1 MQYEALIQAMEMV
14 FTLETIM
21 WLFIGSALGITMGA
35 LPGLTAPTAVALA
48 LPLTFLMQFAPA
60 LGLLIG
66 LYKGAIYGGSVS
78 AIVFSIPGTPAS
90 AATIADGYKLTQQG
104 KSLKALLMA
113 LYASITS
120 DLVASLAVILVAP
133 AIIAVALSFGPSERF
148 WLTILAVTL
157 IGSLAGK
164 HMAKGLFSAA
174 LGIYLATIGSDPIS
188 GAFRN
193 TLGLPVLQDG
203 IPLIPLVVGLFAIGP
218 LLDDGISLC
227 MSSQRVQRF
236 KLVFKEIFSSDFG
249 EGLTIREY
257 MRTWKEMSIGT
268 IVGAICGMLPGLG
281 AAVGAFLSY
290 SVAKHVSP
298 EKKIGTGRIEGV
310 AASESGNSA
319 TVGPALLPLLAFGI
333 PGSATVALIG
343 GALMLQGLTPSPRMF
358 SLHPE
363 SVYSIFLILLAT
375 NLCLLVIG
383 RVFTLF
389 FARVGQTPRHLIIP
403 AIFMLSVIG
412 TYVAE
417 YNPSH
422 VGLMLAIGIIAFGM
436 RIVSIP
442 ASPLLITF
450 MIAPVMEVNLRQALL
465 IGGGD
470 FYSALFDSPLAI
482 GLIVVTVAMVFGMYL
497 ATVLKRPPRDEG
509 ESSVTGE
516 HE

>member
-1 MQYEALIQAMEMV
+1 MQYEALIQAMGMV
-14 FTLETIM
+14 FTFETVM
-21 WLFIGSALGITMGA
+21 WMLIGSALGITMGA

-48 LPLTFLMQFAPA
+48 LPLTFQMQFAPA

-66 LYKGAIYGGSVS
+66 LYKGAIYGGSIS

-104 KSLKALLMA
+104 KTLKALLMA

-133 AIIAVALSFGPSERF
+133 AIIAAALSFGPSERF

-193 TLGLPVLQDG
+193 TFGLSVLQDG
-203 IPLIPLVVGLFAIGP
+203 LPLIPLVVGLFAIGP
-218 LLDDGISLC
+218 LLEDGIALC
-227 MSSQRVQRF
+227 MSKKRVQRV
-236 KLVFKEIFSSDFG
+236 KVVFKEIFSSDFG

-257 MRTWKEMSIGT
+257 LRTWKEMAIGT
-268 IVGAICGMLPGLG
+268 IVGAIAGALPGLG

-290 SVAKHVSP
+290 SIAKQVSP
-298 EKKIGTGRIEGV
+298 KKKIGTGTIEGV

-358 SLHPE
+358 SLYPE
-363 SVYSIFLILLAT
+363 AVYSIFIILLVT
-375 NLCLLVIG
+375 NFCLLGIG

-389 FARVGQTPRHLIIP
+389 FARVGQIPKQLIIP

-412 TYVAE
+412 TYVTE

-422 VGLMLAIGIIAFGM
+422 VGLMLVIGVIAFGM
-436 RIVSIP
+436 RIFNIP
-442 ASPLLITF
+442 LSPLLITF
-450 MIAPVMEVNLRQALL
+450 MITPVMEVNLRQALL

-482 GLIVVTVAMVFGMYL
+482 GLIIITVSMLLGVYL
-497 ATVLKRPPRDEG
+497 LTRRKQRSPGLDE
-509 ESSVTGE
+509 
-516 HE
+516 

>member
-1 MQYEALIQAMEMV
+1 MQYEALMQALGLV
-14 FTLETIM
+14 FNFETVM

-35 LPGLTAPTAVALA
+35 LPGLTAPTAVALV
-48 LPLTFLMQFAPA
+48 LPLTFQMQFAPA

-66 LYKGAIYGGSVS
+66 LYKGAIYGGSIS

-90 AATIADGYKLTQQG
+90 AATIADGYKLTQRG
-104 KSLKALLMA
+104 KPLKALIMA

-120 DLVASLAVILVAP
+120 DLLASLAVILIAP
-133 AIIAVALSFGPSERF
+133 LIITMALSFGPAERF
-148 WLTILAVTL
+148 WLTILAVML

-193 TLGLPVLQDG
+193 TFNISTLQDG

-227 MSSQRVQRF
+227 MSSERIQKF
-236 KLVFKEIFSSDFG
+236 KVRLKDMFSFDFG
-249 EGLTIREY
+249 EGLTLREY
-257 MRTWKEMSIGT
+257 MQTWKEVSIGT
-268 IVGAICGMLPGLG
+268 IVGAISGMLPGLG

-290 SVAKHVSP
+290 SIAKQMSP
-298 EKKIGTGRIEGV
+298 NKGIGNGAIEGV
-310 AASESGNSA
+310 AAAEAGNSA

-363 SVYSIFLILLAT
+363 AVYSIFVILIAT
-375 NLCLLVIG
+375 NACLLIIG
-383 RVFTLF
+383 RFFTLF
-389 FARVGQTPRHLIIP
+389 FARLGKIPRHLIIP
-403 AIFMLSVIG
+403 VIFMLSVIG
-412 TYVAE
+412 TYVAG
-417 YNPSH
+417 YNPTH
-422 VGLMLAIGIIAFGM
+422 VGIMLAIGVMAFGM
-436 RIVSIP
+436 RIFGIP

-450 MIAPVMEVNLRQALL
+450 MITPVMEANLRQALL
-465 IGGGD
+465 IGRGD
-470 FYSALFDSPLAI
+470 YTALVNSPLSI
-482 GLIVVTVAMVFGMYL
+482 GLLTSIIIVLFGVLWL
-497 ATVLKRPPRDEG
+497 ARGRMSKGQEEASMLR
-509 ESSVTGE
+509 
-516 HE
+516 